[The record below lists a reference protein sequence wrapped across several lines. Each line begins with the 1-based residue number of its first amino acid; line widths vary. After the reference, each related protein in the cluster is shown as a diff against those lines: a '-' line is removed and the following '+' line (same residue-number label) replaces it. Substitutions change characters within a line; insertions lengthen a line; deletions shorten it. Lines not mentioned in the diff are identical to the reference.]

1 MGVGSERRL
10 GASGGGGSRLRG
22 MAFEGHGETPSG
34 EAGGVGVLAAPGA
47 LLAGEDLGVGSGTGW
62 SGSWG
67 GAACGGSRT
76 RLLLCSA

>member
-1 MGVGSERRL
+1 
-10 GASGGGGSRLRG
+10 